1 MGGCLAGVWVGARAR
16 HTGAPQP
23 QVAQGDRHLVG
34 KLTAPCRGGWHLSAR
49 RVWAP
54 DPQVDPHV
62 VPSRWQHHR
71 AVLAGLGL
79 SLSRACGL
87 DRSSPPW
94 WPGLSRGLILCAPV
108 RLLLVGLAPSHW
120 PKSGARGVP
129 EVLVQ
134 RAAGREEP
142 GSQACRPRPR
152 APSARRGRLAGRQGQ
167 GQDPRP
173 RFTKGLS
180 LSSGMS
186 QA

>member
-94 WPGLSRGLILCAPV
+94 WPGLSRGLILCAPAGCCSSAWHRV
-108 RLLLVGLAPSHW
+108 TGPSLGRVESRRCLSNGQLAGRS
-120 PKSGARGVP
+120 
-129 EVLVQ
+129 
-134 RAAGREEP
+134 RAA
-142 GSQACRPRPR
+142 
-152 APSARRGRLAGRQGQ
+152 RLAGQG
-167 GQDPRP
+167 R
-173 RFTKGLS
+173 GLP
-180 LSSGMS
+180 LLGGGDLLGVRGRGRTLGRGS
-186 QA
+186 QRGSA